1 MNSSLSNYSKYSVSF
16 CPGLKVISDMMGL
29 SENVAGVTLL
39 AFGNCAPDMITSF
52 SGLSGDTRVVYT
64 DTMGSAIFVLFVVG
78 GSVIVSQPFHTDPSA
93 FLRDCGFALFAVVFV
108 SYTFFTDDSVT
119 LVEAI
124 RKIYTR
130 NFNHH
135 L

>member
-1 MNSSLSNYSKYSVSF
+1 
-16 CPGLKVISDMMGL
+16 MMGL